1 MQESFLRA
9 SSGLRKTTLDGRKVD
24 TTIILM
30 IKIILQSRVNWLFG
44 KELRIKINVRFF
56 DLLLGGD
63 FSAIQ
68 IINWRDVRSPSF
80 NFFQMKKVTVGPS
93 PSSSHCA
100 RPQIMIPSISL
111 MWRAFNRLSVS
122 EIKTEMVSSPLT
134 RRQRRQINLFVSVKR
149 GFAFTNKRTDGDN
162 S

>member
-9 SSGLRKTTLDGRKVD
+9 SSGLRKTTLDGRKFD

-80 NFFQMKKVTVGPS
+80 NFLQMKKVTVGPL

-134 RRQRRQINLFVSVKR
+134 RRQRRQINLFVGVKR
-149 GFAFTNKRTDGDN
+149 GFAFTNKRMDGDN